1 VNRASP
7 LHPFYPLR
15 SPLGRFEG
23 LGEVPPRPLDLA
35 VLKVDYQADIHA
47 VFTLRGLYDHEA
59 ALARKFP
66 NIRNIRANIRDV
78 LQKLRDLGEIQIL
91 GHGVYRRMA

>member
-1 VNRASP
+1 
-7 LHPFYPLR
+7 
-15 SPLGRFEG
+15 
-23 LGEVPPRPLDLA
+23 
-35 VLKVDYQADIHA
+35 

-66 NIRNIRANIRDV
+66 NTRNIRANIRDV
-78 LQKLRDLGEIQIL
+78 LQKLRDLGEIQFL